1 MKSLY
6 SFFSRIKSA
15 YSLKSGESFA
25 NNTSENLL
33 KAFILRS
40 SGIVTFLL
48 VFGGSVWGQ
57 VNAYTFSQT
66 SGTYTDIT
74 GGTVLIT
81 ASSNTL
87 GNAGFPD
94 EQIYNISIPFTF
106 TFNGA
111 GYTSLNVS
119 ANGFVTFGPT
129 APTGTNYTPISSTET
144 YAGAI
149 SAWGRDLSGMFN
161 LGGRTSTLRWE
172 TVGVAP
178 NREVVI
184 QFKNWRIAYST
195 STTLAPF
202 FDFQIRLKETTNII
216 DVIFGPSGL
225 AVGTNNSNTTAQ
237 VGLRGANNTFN
248 PNVIN
253 RTNTTAV
260 SVNSSTAGTTNA
272 STQAYSSVNA
282 TPGSHT
288 NGKIYRW
295 TPPAPPAC
303 AGPSS
308 LTFSNVTSTTAT
320 ISWTAASPAP
330 SSGYEYF
337 YSTSATAP
345 TAGTTPSGST
355 AAGVTTA
362 NLTGLTANTTYY
374 FWLRSNCGGSGT
386 STWAGSSTFF
396 TGYCQ
401 PTGTSGYTI
410 NSFVTTN
417 GITNISNSTGGN
429 GGYGNFTAQAASN
442 SVGSPT
448 NFTVTHSATGGGAGV
463 GVWIDWN
470 NDFDFADANEQ
481 IAITTGWN
489 YSPFSGVINI
499 PVGTTVGD
507 RRLRVVLDYNAITPS
522 SCPVGISG
530 ETEDYTF
537 TVAAPPSCVAP
548 TGLVGTPLTLTS
560 ATISWTA
567 ASPAPASGYQYYVSS
582 SSTPP
587 TAGTTPTGTTAAGVL
602 TANLTS
608 LTTSTTYYFWVR
620 SVCSVSDLSS
630 WAGSGSFYV
639 GYCVPVT
646 TYGCTDGDVIA
657 RVVLNTLDNNSG
669 TGCPSGLAGYSD
681 YTTDPLLTTTLLP
694 SSTYNC
700 TVYAG
705 QYAEGYAAW
714 IDYNDDGVF
723 DNTTERIG
731 YSNGQVAG
739 SGIVGA
745 LGSSAS
751 FPITLACTPPAGT
764 HRLRVRAMY
773 FTDGINVTPCTS
785 NFYGEV
791 EDYLITIA
799 PAPACPSPG
808 LISTVTATSSSVTLT
823 WLTSCS
829 SATSYDFEYGPVGF
843 TSGTGTLV
851 SNQTVTISAPNASFT
866 VTGLQAGT
874 NYSIYYRA
882 NCGSSTSAWS
892 LVNNFTTLN
901 GVSSASSTPTLCQGT
916 VLTSITHTT
925 QGATGIGTATGL
937 PAGVTAS
944 WSANVITI
952 SGTPSASGVFSYS
965 IPLTGGLGT
974 VSATGTITVL
984 AAPTAPVATSPQ
996 QFCETSN
1003 STIAS
1008 IQYSSVSGSSYL
1020 WYSTSTGGSSLATTQ
1035 ELTIGTSTYYLEVIG
1050 GNGCVSLTRTPVVVT
1065 ENPLLTAS
1073 VSITGTTACPG
1084 GVLLFTATP
1093 VNGGTS
1099 PTYQWYN
1106 GGVAIPGEN
1115 QSTYSA
1121 VGLAPGDVIN
1131 VKMVPSGSC
1140 VTVCQ

>member
-1 MKSLY
+1 M
-6 SFFSRIKSA
+6 
-15 YSLKSGESFA
+15 
-25 NNTSENLL
+25 
-33 KAFILRS
+33 LRS
-40 SGIVTFLL
+40 SGLVAFLL

-57 VNAYTFSQT
+57 VNNYSFAESAGIYSQVT
-66 SGTYTDIT
+66 GTNSTAT
-74 GGTVLIT
+74 GDDGTQVAI
-81 ASSNTL
+81 
-87 GNAGFPD
+87 GIG
-94 EQIYNISIPFTF
+94 F
-106 TFNGA
+106 TFNFD
-111 GYTSLNVS
+111 NV
-119 ANGFVTFGPT
+119 
-129 APTGTNYTPISSTET
+129 NYTTFSITTNGMVRMGGTAIASGWTNALGTAAALRPLIAPFWDDNNRNTGAIT
-144 YAGAI
+144 YA
-149 SAWGRDLSGMFN
+149 
-161 LGGRTSTLRWE
+161 TT
-172 TVGVAP
+172 GVAP
-178 NREVVI
+178 NRVLSVSWHNI
-184 QFKNWRIAYST
+184 NIGGGGAT
-195 STTLAPF
+195 SGTAFASYRMNLY
-202 FDFQIRLKETTNII
+202 ETTNII
-216 DVIFGPSGL
+216 EFIYGSTMATAGALSASVGINGASTFLSVTPGATSTVSG
-225 AVGTNNSNTTAQ
+225 VT
-237 VGLRGANNTFN
+237 ANNA
-248 PNVIN
+248 IG
-253 RTNTTAV
+253 A
-260 SVNSSTAGTTNA
+260 TTNL
-272 STQAYSSVNA
+272 VNKKF
-282 TPGSHT
+282 TF
-288 NGKIYRW
+288 
-295 TPPAPPAC
+295 TPPPPPAC
-303 AGPSS
+303 AAPST
-308 LTFSNVTSTTAT
+308 LTTSNITNTTAT

-330 SSGYEYF
+330 ASGYQYY

-355 AAGVTTA
+355 GAGVTTA
-362 NLTGLTANTTYY
+362 TLTGLTANTTYY
-374 FWLRSNCGGSGT
+374 FWVRSNCGGSGT

-401 PTGTSGYTI
+401 PSGTGANSSLTNVVTSG
-410 NSFVTTN
+410 
-417 GITNISNSTGGN
+417 GITNLSNASGFTA
-429 GGYGNFTAQAASN
+429 GGYANYTAFSCSQSAGGTINFTLTYVSDP
-442 SVGSPT
+442 GT
-448 NFTVTHSATGGGAGV
+448 KIF
-463 GVWIDWN
+463 IDWN
-470 NDFDFADANEQ
+470 NDLDFNDAGENV
-481 IAITTGWN
+481 
-489 YSPFSGVINI
+489 YSSNGYVFSTVSGSFTV
-499 PVGTTVGD
+499 PVGQAVGNYRMRIVAD
-507 RRLRVVLDYNAITPS
+507 WNATNPVA
-522 SCPVGISG
+522 CPVGING

-548 TGLVGTPLTLTS
+548 TALVGTPLSLTS
-560 ATISWTA
+560 ASISWTA

-608 LTTSTTYYFWVR
+608 LTTGTTYYFWVR

-630 WAGSGSFYV
+630 WAGAGSFYV

-681 YTTDPLLTTTLLP
+681 YTTNPLLTTTLLP

-851 SNQTVTISAPNASFT
+851 SNQTVTITAPNASFT
-866 VTGLQAGT
+866 LTGLQAGT

-882 NCGSSTSAWS
+882 NCGSSTSSWS

-901 GVSSASSTPTLCQGT
+901 GVSSASSSPTLCEGT
-916 VLTSITHTT
+916 IMTSITHTT

-944 WSANVITI
+944 WSANVIAI

-1003 STIAS
+1003 STVAS